1 MTKLTLAILLLLS
14 TAAWAADPN
23 PSEYNVAVHVT
34 KSRMVFEREAA
45 TQELTVTI
53 DGKKYELRSVPL
65 VNALLAPGDYK
76 AKLIRDDHRTTYDSY
91 QVYEFLF
98 PDKKSRNFI
107 VVGQSE

>member
-23 PSEYNVAVHVT
+23 PADYNITVHVS
-34 KSRMVFEREAA
+34 KSRMVFERDAA
-45 TQELTVTI
+45 TQLLNVI
-53 DGKKYELRSVPL
+53 IAGKKYELRSVPL

-76 AKLIRDDHRTTYDSY
+76 ARLIRDEHETTYDSY
-91 QVYEFLF
+91 QIYEFLF
-98 PDKKSRNFI
+98 PDHKARNFT

>member
-14 TAAWAADPN
+14 TVAWAAD
-23 PSEYNVAVHVT
+23 SKSADYNIAVHVS
-34 KSRMVFEREAA
+34 KSRMIFERDAA
-45 TQELTVTI
+45 TQVLNVTI

-76 AKLIRDDHRTTYDSY
+76 AKLIRDEHQTTYDSY
-91 QVYEFLF
+91 QIYQFLF
-98 PDKKSRNFI
+98 PDHKARNFI